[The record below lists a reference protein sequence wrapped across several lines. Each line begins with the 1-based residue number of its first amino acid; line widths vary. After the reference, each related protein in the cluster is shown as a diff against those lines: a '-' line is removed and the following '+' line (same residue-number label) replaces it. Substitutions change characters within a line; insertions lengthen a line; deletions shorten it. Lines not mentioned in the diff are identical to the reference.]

1 MLEARELTKK
11 YGSRTVVD
19 HLSFTI
25 RERQICG
32 FLGVNG
38 AGKSTTMNMLT
49 GCLAPTSGDVLLD
62 GVSILDGGSAVRQK
76 IGYLPEIPPVYPE
89 MTPPGIP
96 LVCCRAEG
104 CAQKSR
110 SRRRSTARWR
120 RRRSLRYATV

>member
-49 GCLAPTSGDVLLD
+49 GCLAPTSVFWTEEAPSGRRSD
-62 GVSILDGGSAVRQK
+62 I
-76 IGYLPEIPPVYPE
+76 
-89 MTPPGIP
+89 
-96 LVCCRAEG
+96 CR
-104 CAQKSR
+104 R
-110 SRRRSTARWR
+110 SRLSIRK
-120 RRRSLRYATV
+120 